1 MEQICQFI
9 PVGGGL
15 VQKEQKLRVCQHQA
29 GSIGTEQ
36 LLDILREPCHKAV
49 IFSDTLPQLVEKIG
63 AVLVAKQ
70 QIKLIG
76 KYPCGFSFLP
86 VLYHT
91 VENCVEGDQHP
102 DGHELFAQF
111 TDIIGDDAG
120 FGVYIGVLGKGVQT
134 AGDKQL
140 GGKRQPSGFRLRL
153 L

>member
-86 VLYHT
+86 VLDHT
-91 VENCVEGDQHP
+91 VENRIEGD
-102 DGHELFAQF
+102 
-111 TDIIGDDAG
+111 
-120 FGVYIGVLGKGVQT
+120 
-134 AGDKQL
+134 
-140 GGKRQPSGFRLRL
+140 
-153 L
+153 